1 MFSILGEAGAELL
14 LFLQAHLPYMEL
26 LQTARVFGKLMQ
38 QGWRP
43 KRTIVL
49 CSWDAEEYGMV
60 SIAPDNFY
68 LSCVS
73 IFSRS

>member
-1 MFSILGEAGAELL
+1 MFNILGEAGAEQILV
-14 LFLQAHLPYMEL
+14 LQAHLPYVEL

-60 SIAPDNFY
+60 STAPDNFY